1 MKYGSQELGS
11 MGVAPQFAPYHE
23 EYPHYTELMYPY
35 PEAGVARP
43 FSSGSS
49 SCSSSESDHHL
60 LAASCAFPGPAYPEH
75 AAQPGYTS
83 VIVDTQQYV
92 NEYVH

>member
-1 MKYGSQELGS
+1 